1 MPFAHHLHIYIYIY
15 ILHRHMLYASLSS
28 EKPNSPKR
36 AQREEEQS
44 YSSVGRLYREREMA
58 DMDLDDLD
66 GPSQVPSRTTRF
78 APKNSKLKPQPKLK
92 LKSEPLSS
100 PDQNPQD
107 FDSIPL
113 KKKEELDSH
122 PPPPFDSTTAK
133 TEYADGAVKMD
144 FEAKP
149 ECGEV
154 KDDPMEEDDDGRD
167 RVVREIDVFFTP
179 QIDSNT
185 QLYVMQ
191 YPLRPCWRPYELD
204 DRCEEVRVKP
214 TSTEVEVDFS
224 IDVDSKN
231 YDTDADPR
239 VRMTKQTLSSSMR
252 PTCATGYAV
261 GVLMGN
267 KLHINPIRAV
277 VQLRPSMEHL
287 KSGGSK
293 KKNSGT
299 SNADVTIKSE
309 DLQDEKSAGPSKKQN
324 KLPATSNEH
333 NNDLGEGWVALK
345 YHPSKS
351 DFSVRYL
358 EKMAVDEGSPIHF
371 SMSPYEYVSSLC
383 PGAFNG
389 NIKPKGPPKRFLL
402 SLPLEERF
410 KTWLREGPPANRFD
424 TIKHLAPTDSIEDVL
439 GVLQKLAH
447 LVQGLWVP
455 KTALFEGNH
464 GVEGLARDYI
474 LLLFSK
480 NPAISYEQI
489 NVARSLGKAIKGVL
503 NVLAI
508 ERPSLKDWK
517 FKELPDTS
525 FMKLHPNIVK
535 EQEQAWGRVEK
546 SITESIFG
554 SRKGLIG
561 LKNSAK
567 PDMANRPGTS
577 KNPSK
582 VTARSA
588 NGAVSRTPMSIETRE
603 ALPKALQKLFQTH
616 KVCSFQQICQ
626 RLREMALSESTR
638 PKGVPKDAIA
648 AAKGF
653 DTPQE
658 ELLEIIGQVATN
670 IHGVYVSKSSSD
682 HPQYDPLRKVVI
694 DLLIAEGPNAKLKK
708 ASIVEAAKMQL
719 NRDIT
724 PNEYQKVL
732 NELCIS
738 QGSAW
743 VEEQFRDREEKGDEL
758 SQLLYTLCIFS
769 TINSK
774 SPH

>member
-1 MPFAHHLHIYIYIY
+1 
-15 ILHRHMLYASLSS
+15 
-28 EKPNSPKR
+28 
-36 AQREEEQS
+36 
-44 YSSVGRLYREREMA
+44 MA

-100 PDQNPQD
+100 PDQHPQD

-113 KKKEELDSH
+113 KKKEDLDSH

-214 TSTEVEVDFS
+214 TSTEVEVDLS

-371 SMSPYEYVSSLC
+371 SMSPYDYVSSLC

-554 SRKGLIG
+554 SRKGPIG

-743 VEEQFRDREEKGDEL
+743 VLKRGDG
-758 SQLLYTLCIFS
+758 
-769 TINSK
+769 NPK
-774 SPH
+774 

>member
-1 MPFAHHLHIYIYIY
+1 
-15 ILHRHMLYASLSS
+15 
-28 EKPNSPKR
+28 
-36 AQREEEQS
+36 
-44 YSSVGRLYREREMA
+44 MA

-66 GPSQVPSRTTRF
+66 GTSQVPSRTTRF

-100 PDQNPQD
+100 PGQHLQD
-107 FDSIPL
+107 VDSIPL
-113 KKKEELDSH
+113 KKEELDSH
-122 PPPPFDSTTAK
+122 PPLPFDSTTAK

-214 TSTEVEVDFS
+214 TSTEVEVDLS

-252 PTCATGYAV
+252 PTSATGYAV

-309 DLQDEKSAGPSKKQN
+309 DLKDEKSAGPSKKQN

-345 YHPSKS
+345 YHSSKS

-371 SMSPYEYVSSLC
+371 SMSPYDYVSSLC

-554 SRKGLIG
+554 SRKGPIG

-582 VTARSA
+582 VTARSS

-743 VEEQFRDREEKGDEL
+743 VLKRGDG
-758 SQLLYTLCIFS
+758 
-769 TINSK
+769 NPK
-774 SPH
+774 

>member
-1 MPFAHHLHIYIYIY
+1 
-15 ILHRHMLYASLSS
+15 
-28 EKPNSPKR
+28 
-36 AQREEEQS
+36 
-44 YSSVGRLYREREMA
+44 MA

-78 APKNSKLKPQPKLK
+78 APKNSKLKPQTKLK

-100 PDQNPQD
+100 PDQHPQD
-107 FDSIPL
+107 FDSIPP

-214 TSTEVEVDFS
+214 TSTEVEVDLS

-309 DLQDEKSAGPSKKQN
+309 DLKDDKSAGPSKKQN

-345 YHPSKS
+345 YHSSKS

-371 SMSPYEYVSSLC
+371 SMSPYDYVSSLC

-517 FKELPDTS
+517 LKELPDTS

-554 SRKGLIG
+554 SRKGPIG

-582 VTARSA
+582 VMARSS

-743 VEEQFRDREEKGDEL
+743 VLKRGDG
-758 SQLLYTLCIFS
+758 
-769 TINSK
+769 NPK
-774 SPH
+774 

>member
-1 MPFAHHLHIYIYIY
+1 
-15 ILHRHMLYASLSS
+15 
-28 EKPNSPKR
+28 
-36 AQREEEQS
+36 
-44 YSSVGRLYREREMA
+44 MA

-100 PDQNPQD
+100 PDQHPQD

-214 TSTEVEVDFS
+214 TSTEVEVDLS

-299 SNADVTIKSE
+299 SNPDVTIKSE

-371 SMSPYEYVSSLC
+371 SMSPYDYVSSLC

-554 SRKGLIG
+554 SRKGPIG

-743 VEEQFRDREEKGDEL
+743 VLKRGDG
-758 SQLLYTLCIFS
+758 
-769 TINSK
+769 NPK
-774 SPH
+774 

>member
-1 MPFAHHLHIYIYIY
+1 
-15 ILHRHMLYASLSS
+15 
-28 EKPNSPKR
+28 
-36 AQREEEQS
+36 
-44 YSSVGRLYREREMA
+44 MA

-133 TEYADGAVKMD
+133 TKYADGAVKMD

-149 ECGEV
+149 KCGEV

-214 TSTEVEVDFS
+214 TSTEVEVDLS

-252 PTCATGYAV
+252 PTSATGYAV

-309 DLQDEKSAGPSKKQN
+309 DLKDEKSAGPSKKQN

-345 YHPSKS
+345 YHSSKS

-371 SMSPYEYVSSLC
+371 SMSPYDYVSSLC

-410 KTWLREGPPANRFD
+410 KTWLREGPPANRFN

-554 SRKGLIG
+554 SRKGPIG

-582 VTARSA
+582 VTARSS

-743 VEEQFRDREEKGDEL
+743 VLKRGDG
-758 SQLLYTLCIFS
+758 
-769 TINSK
+769 NPK
-774 SPH
+774 

>member
-1 MPFAHHLHIYIYIY
+1 
-15 ILHRHMLYASLSS
+15 
-28 EKPNSPKR
+28 
-36 AQREEEQS
+36 
-44 YSSVGRLYREREMA
+44 MA

-100 PDQNPQD
+100 PDQHPQD

-185 QLYVMQ
+185 QAIRYLYVMQ

-214 TSTEVEVDFS
+214 TSTEVEVDLS

-267 KLHINPIRAV
+267 KAKQVYLASHAAYIFMKLHINPIRAV

-309 DLQDEKSAGPSKKQN
+309 DLQDEKSAGPSKKQD
-324 KLPATSNEH
+324 SF
-333 NNDLGEGWVALK
+333 VALK
-345 YHPSKS
+345 
-351 DFSVRYL
+351 FRVNW
-358 EKMAVDEGSPIHF
+358 
-371 SMSPYEYVSSLC
+371 VSLVWAKITDCVSLKFRVNWVSLVW
-383 PGAFNG
+383 A
-389 NIKPKGPPKRFLL
+389 KTTDSEQFLL

-554 SRKGLIG
+554 SRKGPIG

-743 VEEQFRDREEKGDEL
+743 VLKRGDG
-758 SQLLYTLCIFS
+758 
-769 TINSK
+769 NPK
-774 SPH
+774 

>member
-1 MPFAHHLHIYIYIY
+1 
-15 ILHRHMLYASLSS
+15 
-28 EKPNSPKR
+28 
-36 AQREEEQS
+36 
-44 YSSVGRLYREREMA
+44 MA

-100 PDQNPQD
+100 PDQHPQD

-185 QLYVMQ
+185 KAIRYLYVMQ

-214 TSTEVEVDFS
+214 TSTEVEVDLS

-252 PTCATGYAV
+252 PTCATSYAV

-371 SMSPYEYVSSLC
+371 SMSPYDYVSSLC

-554 SRKGLIG
+554 SRKGPIG

-582 VTARSA
+582 VTARSS

-732 NELCIS
+732 TELCIS

-743 VEEQFRDREEKGDEL
+743 VLKRGDGNPKWKNSLEIGKRKEMSSASSCIRCEKIEQQRIYNILFIIKQNE
-758 SQLLYTLCIFS
+758 
-769 TINSK
+769 
-774 SPH
+774 